1 MRTARLAVT
10 IVLLLFVGA
19 TVGLLIAQEVSQPEA
34 RIAADDGSP
43 GPAQVT
49 LATAPGPSSAGSIP
63 EPSSAGESAST
74 ADVANTAT
82 PGTEASEAEPPVSTS
97 EAAAEATCAVNAVYF
112 HNTFRCATCLKIERE
127 AKAVV
132 EAEFADELA
141 AGTLRW
147 SAINMEDERRYV
159 EQYDLVKPTL
169 ILARSVDDEPGD
181 WVALDD
187 TWTLIR
193 YETRFS
199 LYVANGVRAFL
210 EGCP

>member
-1 MRTARLAVT
+1 MKTARLGAA

-19 TVGLLIAQEVSQPEA
+19 TVGLLIAQEVSQP
-34 RIAADDGSP
+34 RTGIAADDGSP
-43 GPAQVT
+43 GPASET
-49 LATAPGPSSAGSIP
+49 LAAEPGPSLGGSIP
-63 EPSSAGESAST
+63 EPSSAGELAST
-74 ADVANTAT
+74 ADLANTAT
-82 PGTEASEAEPPVSTS
+82 PDTEASEAEPPVSTS
-97 EAAAEATCAVNAVYF
+97 ETAAEATCAVDAIYF

-159 EQYDLVKPTL
+159 EQYDLVQPTL
-169 ILARSVDDEPGD
+169 ILARNVDDEAGD

-193 YETRFS
+193 YETRFAV
-199 LYVANGVRAFL
+199 YVANGVRAFL